1 MRFWGLVFLLALPVF
16 AQAAQSDIANRN
28 LGVNQRQVDRV
39 KQAEAVRKGE
49 VREPVAKAKPVE
61 APQSASDIRFDRLEV
76 YGSAIEELSG
86 PQKTPLQQFSDRMD
100 ADRKLTPAQMT
111 QMVLSFFLGGPMPEK
126 EPGIEERTRAR
137 VATGGTM
144 LARPPG
150 TLQ

>member
-1 MRFWGLVFLLALPVF
+1 MRLRIFALLLLVPCIGW
-16 AQAAQSDIANRN
+16 AAESDIANRN
-28 LGVNQRQVDRV
+28 LGVNHRQVDRV
-39 KQAEAVRKGE
+39 KLADAVRKGE
-49 VREPVAKAKPVE
+49 VREPVAKVKSTETPR
-61 APQSASDIRFDRLEV
+61 SASDIRIERFEV

-86 PQKTPLQQFSDRMD
+86 PQKTPLQQFSDRME
-100 ADRKLTPAQMT
+100 ADRKMTPAQMT

-126 EPGIEERTRAR
+126 ELPIEDRTRAR

>member
-1 MRFWGLVFLLALPVF
+1 MRLSGLLFLLALPVV

-39 KQAEAVRKGE
+39 KHAEAVRKGE
-49 VREPVAKAKPVE
+49 VPDPVAKAKPAE
-61 APQSASDIRFDRLEV
+61 TPRSASDIRIERIEV

-86 PQKTPLQQFSDRMD
+86 PQKTPLQQFADRME

-144 LARPPG
+144 LARQPG